1 MIYQRLVFDT
11 CDSTSAQ
18 RFDLS
23 AQVFEAAADT
33 LGKSI

>member
-1 MIYQRLVFDT
+1 MIYQRLVSDT
-11 CDSTSAQ
+11 CDGTSAQ
-18 RFDLS
+18 RFDLI